1 MVINYKN
8 IIQESHIEITMTL
21 NDFSDKYFDQNDF
34 LDSKDR
40 EKLLELVQFV
50 TIPKDKILLHRGE
63 QIKQVGIILKG
74 LIRVYNKNNR
84 TVWFVQNNGIYGSID
99 TLALNRASSLTF
111 ETLEETSMFLLNY
124 DDLEEAIISYPNIAS
139 LLLMY
144 WKRTAVEIYRN
155 FYTSL
160 SLSPEEKYLEIL
172 QKNPQLIL
180 NVKSKDLAS
189 YLGIHPTS
197 LSRLKKRYF
206 VSKENKT

>member
-1 MVINYKN
+1 
-8 IIQESHIEITMTL
+8 MTL

-34 LDSKDR
+34 LDSRDR

-124 DDLEEAIISYPNIAS
+124 NDLEEAIISYPNIAS

-197 LSRLKKRYF
+197 LSRLKRRYF
-206 VSKENKT
+206 VSKENKD

>member
-1 MVINYKN
+1 
-8 IIQESHIEITMTL
+8 MTL
-21 NDFSDKYFDQNDF
+21 NDFSDEYFDQNNF
-34 LDSKDR
+34 LDSRDR
-40 EKLLELVQFV
+40 DKLLELVQFV

-74 LIRVYNKNNR
+74 LIRVYNKDNR

-99 TLALNRASSLTF
+99 TLALNRTSSLTF

-124 DDLEEAIISYPNIAS
+124 DDLENAIISYPNIAS

-160 SLSPEEKYLEIL
+160 SLSPEEKYMEIL

-206 VSKENKT
+206 VSKEK

>member
-1 MVINYKN
+1 
-8 IIQESHIEITMTL
+8 MTL
-21 NDFSDKYFDQNDF
+21 NDFSDEYFDQNNF
-34 LDSKDR
+34 LDSRDR
-40 EKLLELVQFV
+40 DKLLELVQFV

-74 LIRVYNKNNR
+74 LIRVYNKDNR
-84 TVWFVQNNGIYGSID
+84 TVWFVQSNGIYGSID
-99 TLALNRASSLTF
+99 TLALNRTSSLTF

-124 DDLEEAIISYPNIAS
+124 DDLENAIISYPNIAS

-160 SLSPEEKYLEIL
+160 SLSPEEKYMEIL

-206 VSKENKT
+206 VSKEK

>member
-1 MVINYKN
+1 
-8 IIQESHIEITMTL
+8 MTL

-34 LDSKDR
+34 LDSRDR

-74 LIRVYNKNNR
+74 LIRVYNKDNR

-124 DDLEEAIISYPNIAS
+124 DDLEKAIISYPNIAS

-206 VSKENKT
+206 VSKENKD

>member
-1 MVINYKN
+1 
-8 IIQESHIEITMTL
+8 MTL

-63 QIKQVGIILKG
+63 QIKQVGITLKG

-99 TLALNRASSLTF
+99 TLALDRASSLTF

-197 LSRLKKRYF
+197 LSRLKRRYF
-206 VSKENKT
+206 VSKENKD